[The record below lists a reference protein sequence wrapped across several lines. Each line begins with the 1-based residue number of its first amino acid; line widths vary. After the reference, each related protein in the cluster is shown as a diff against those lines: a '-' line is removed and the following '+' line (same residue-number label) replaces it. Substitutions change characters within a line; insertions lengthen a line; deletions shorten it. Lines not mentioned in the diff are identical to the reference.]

1 MAGAPPGSF
10 VKITYDGDALH
21 EGDALVTPSGRSYG
35 VVSVRVQTRGKHAG
49 RQHCRL
55 LVLDERPTERVFPLV
70 WNPRPKAT
78 CSRRPSRRA

>member
-21 EGDALVTPSGRSYG
+21 ESYG

-78 CSRRPSRRA
+78 YSRRPSRRA